1 MISDAGPSDL
11 IVLAA
16 DKHIAVS
23 VDTLIRRR
31 RVDMGMRAVSF
42 DMRRHPNSDPGCRT
56 NAVEF
61 LRPFVRG
68 YRRAI
73 VVFDHRGCGSQ
84 EAPKRIQRDIES
96 ALGRNGWKGRSKAI
110 VIVPELEAWIWIP
123 SGKVAR
129 TLGWSR
135 GFEPL
140 REWLEEKRF
149 WSAGSSKPDDP
160 KKALEQVLRRNRKV
174 SSSALF
180 KELAASVDFDD
191 CRDPA
196 FNELRQTLRGWFPA
210 DAIL

>member
-1 MISDAGPSDL
+1 MSFGPEALDL
-11 IVLAA
+11 VVLAA

-31 RVDMGMRAVSF
+31 RVDLGIRAVSF

-110 VIVPELEAWIWIP
+110 VIVPELEAWVWIP

-180 KELAASVDFDD
+180 KELAASVDFDG

-210 DAIL
+210 EAIL